1 MLVRRHIFILLSCFM
16 LITEYSIGQ
25 NMAKIYGKITDK
37 EGIPIEGVNIVVQND
52 NTIGTSTTESGRY
65 ELLIP
70 HDRPLTI
77 EISCMGYATNI

>member
-65 ELLIP
+65 GCLQL
-70 HDRPLTI
+70 
-77 EISCMGYATNI
+77 